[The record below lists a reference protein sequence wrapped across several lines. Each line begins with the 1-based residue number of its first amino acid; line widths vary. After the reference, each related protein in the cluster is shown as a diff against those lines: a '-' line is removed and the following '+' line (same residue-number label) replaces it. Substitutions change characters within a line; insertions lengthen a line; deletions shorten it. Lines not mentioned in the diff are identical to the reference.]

1 MTKTELGV
9 VYDIRDFKTLA
20 FLKTNSNQLILD
32 VGKDLAIGIFTENV
46 YTSKIL
52 EITKILH

>member
-9 VYDIRDFKTLA
+9 FYDIRDFMTLA

-32 VGKDLAIGIFTENV
+32 VGTDLAIGIFTEIV

>member
-9 VYDIRDFKTLA
+9 VVYDIRDFNTLA

-32 VGKDLAIGIFTENV
+32 VGKDLAIGIFNEIF
-46 YTSKIL
+46 IL
-52 EITKILH
+52 ARFWK